1 MKKGSVHP
9 TLSDVARV
17 AGVGVGTASRVV
29 NGGVNVSAS
38 TLKKVESAIRQ
49 LGYRPNHAARVL
61 KGGRTKT
68 VGLLVPSIADSF
80 FASCAEGAGKV
91 SRLHDSLLIV
101 AVTKNQRDAE
111 MSSLDVLMRQRPD
124 GLLIVPSDP
133 ANRALAGLVKN
144 SSIPVVTFDRP
155 LFGSGCASVITDN
168 FEAARKATLHLVEHG
183 YKRILCFGGEP
194 ELYTIQERLRGY
206 RRAMEEA
213 GLPALVDTSLSEDAD
228 SASRALSAHLKSRR
242 PPDAIFTLKNSA
254 TISTFQ
260 ALQEL
265 KVSIPSRLA
274 LLGFDDFEL
283 ASTLRPS
290 VSVVQQPIED
300 VGRKAAELLFAQ
312 LDRGHGIKR
321 PTVLSG
327 EPVVLASQLVLRSS
341 CGCKARL
348 PRKTAGGSTAS
359 NQEASS

>member
-1 MKKGSVHP
+1 MRKRSSHS

-29 NGGVNVSAS
+29 NGGINVSAR

-49 LGYRPNHAARVL
+49 LGYMPNHAARVL

-80 FASCAEGAGKV
+80 FASCAEAAGRIA
-91 SRLHDSLLIV
+91 RLHDSLLIV

-111 MSSLDVLMRQRPD
+111 MSSLDVLMRHRPD
-124 GLLIVPSDP
+124 ALLVVPSDSV
-133 ANRALAGLVKN
+133 NEALAEFIRN
-144 SSIPVVTFDRP
+144 SAIPIVTLDRP
-155 LFGSGCASVITDN
+155 LFSSGCASVITDN
-168 FEAARKATLHLVEHG
+168 FEAARNATTHLIGHG

-213 GLPALVDTSLSEDAD
+213 GLDALVDTSLGDDATAATR
-228 SASRALSAHLKSRR
+228 SLKSHLKSRR
-242 PPDAIFTLKNSA
+242 PPDAVFTLKNSSTIA
-254 TISTFQ
+254 TFE
-260 ALQEL
+260 ALRQL

-283 ASTLRPS
+283 ANTLRPS
-290 VSVVQQPIED
+290 ISVVQQPIEE
-300 VGRKAAELLFAQ
+300 VGRRAAELLFAQ
-312 LDRGHGIKR
+312 LERGPGIKR
-321 PTVLSG
+321 PSKITNK
-327 EPVVLASQLVLRSS
+327 PVVLASRLVLRSS
-341 CGCKARL
+341 CGCKEEST
-348 PRKTAGGSTAS
+348 RKG
-359 NQEASS
+359 